1 MVKMK
6 AYYFD
11 GDNGEHLREEEIPD
25 NLKEFAIEKKLELIG
40 TLAELDE
47 SMEEYY
53 MEENH
58 EVPEDLIKEL
68 IRKYTIALKF
78 CPVFM
83 GSAFKN
89 KGV

>member
-1 MVKMK
+1 MK

-11 GDNGEHLREEEIPD
+11 GSSGEIIRKEEIPEKLVD
-25 NLKEFAIEKKLELIG
+25 FCKEKKMDLISA
-40 TLAELDE
+40 LAENDE
-47 SMEEYY
+47 KMEEYY
-53 MEENH
+53 LEENIDIPDA
-58 EVPEDLIKEL
+58 EIKEC
-68 IRKYTIALKF
+68 IRRLTIKLEF